1 MKIKMI
7 EILIESQRYYLP
19 TVKIKDYSVMIN
31 GHTFFDQTVRN
42 DLRTYDSIRKITT
55 DQGGDYT
62 TGCLLDYPHFEK
74 YYSANSS
81 RFKQTTRC
89 WSENNATN

>member
-1 MKIKMI
+1 MI

-19 TVKIKDYSVMIN
+19 NVKIKDYSVMIN
-31 GHTFFDQTVRN
+31 RHTFFDQTVKN

-62 TGCLLDYPHFEK
+62 TGFY
-74 YYSANSS
+74 
-81 RFKQTTRC
+81 
-89 WSENNATN
+89 

>member
-1 MKIKMI
+1 MI
-7 EILIESQRYYLP
+7 EILIESQRHYLP

-31 GHTFFDQTVRN
+31 VHTFFDQTVKN
-42 DLRTYDSIRKITT
+42 DLRAHDSIRKITT

-62 TGCLLDYPHFEK
+62 TGWLLDYPHFEK

-89 WSENNATN
+89 

>member
-1 MKIKMI
+1 MI

-31 GHTFFDQTVRN
+31 GHTFFDQTVKN

-74 YYSANSS
+74 Y
-81 RFKQTTRC
+81 
-89 WSENNATN
+89 

>member
-31 GHTFFDQTVRN
+31 GHTFFDQTVKN

-74 YYSANSS
+74 Y
-81 RFKQTTRC
+81 
-89 WSENNATN
+89 